1 MTEADETSF
10 IALPQ
15 PEPDSP
21 SRHVRLFATHQFFR
35 MWIAQVVSALG
46 DWIGFLAIIV
56 LAGRISSQPESAIA
70 LVTSARIL
78 PGFFLG
84 PVSGVI
90 VDRWDRKKV
99 MVVCDVGRAA
109 VLATLPWVDSLGG
122 LVAASLL
129 LEGFTLMWQPAKEA
143 SIPNLV
149 PQDHLTTA
157 NSLSLAAAYGTFP
170 IASLVFAGLASL
182 AAWLGGFDALDFL
195 ELNQEALAFYFDVC
209 TFLISAAL
217 IWSLDL
223 PTRPKVRNAE
233 ATRSVRFGEAIDD
246 LREGWRYVFL
256 NPVVRAV
263 NLGLATGLIGAGML
277 VPLGPVFSVEV
288 LGAGPAGFGV
298 FLFALGFGMAVGVGL
313 ISAVQKRLPRDRV
326 FVVSVVGSGAALLVV
341 ACMSTVTPAV
351 LAVGVMGMFAG
362 SIYVTGFTLLQ
373 EHTPD
378 DMRGRAFSAL
388 YTLVRMCVLLSLVL
402 GPMLSGLLGGI
413 TEALFDEHIEVAGL
427 SIFVP
432 GVRVAIGLA
441 ALIIIGA
448 GLFSA
453 KSLGAADGRGA
464 REVFRKTNGNGDTNG
479 HANGEAGGAVGSGV
493 ADAAAPSSDAAG
505 DPPR

>member
-10 IALPQ
+10 IALPP
-15 PEPDSP
+15 PEADSP

-35 MWIAQVVSALG
+35 LWVAQVVSALG

-109 VLATLPWVDSLGG
+109 VLATLPFVDALGG
-122 LVAASLL
+122 LVLASLL
-129 LEGFTLMWQPAKEA
+129 LEAFTLMWQPAKEA

-170 IASLVFAGLASL
+170 IASLLFAGLAGL
-182 AAWLGGFDALDFL
+182 ASRLGQFDALDFL
-195 ELNQEALAFYFDVC
+195 QLNQEALAFYVDVG

-223 PTRPKVRNAE
+223 PARPKVRTAE
-233 ATRSVRFGEAIDD
+233 ATRSVRFGEALDD
-246 LREGWRYVFL
+246 LREGWRYVFI

-277 VPLGPVFSVEV
+277 VPLGPVFADEV

-298 FLFALGFGMAVGVGL
+298 FITALGFGLAGGVGL
-313 ISAVQKRLPRDRV
+313 ISALQNRLPRDRV
-326 FVVSVVGSGAALLVV
+326 FVLSVVGSGAALFLV
-341 ACMSTVTPAV
+341 ACMSSATPAV
-351 LAVGVMGMFAG
+351 LAVGFMGMCAG

-388 YTLVRMCVLLSLVL
+388 YTLVRMCVLLSMVL
-402 GPMLSGLLGGI
+402 GPLLSGLLGGL
-413 TEALFDEHIEVAGL
+413 TESLFDEHIELAGL

-432 GVRVAIGLA
+432 GVRVAIWLA
-441 ALIIIGA
+441 AVIIMSA

-453 KSLGAADGRGA
+453 KSLGAADGRRA
-464 REVFRKTNGNGDTNG
+464 REVFGRTNGD
-479 HANGEAGGAVGSGV
+479 GGGGRGAGV
-493 ADAAAPSSDAAG
+493 AGSEPTDVTPSRADGPDAPAEAES
-505 DPPR
+505 